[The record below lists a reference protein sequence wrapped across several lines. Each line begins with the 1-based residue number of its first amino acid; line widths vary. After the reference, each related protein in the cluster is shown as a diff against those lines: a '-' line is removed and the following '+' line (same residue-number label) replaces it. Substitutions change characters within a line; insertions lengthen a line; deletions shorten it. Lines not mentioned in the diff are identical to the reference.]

1 MACVTFDS
9 RLFHASYWNDFV
21 ISPIELNI
29 FLNAIS
35 CTTVQ
40 IADCLLLTLSEGLSG
55 SVFDCSFGMNLDKCF
70 KTPMNYLSCFR
81 VLGGVRFKTD
91 SIFESFGR
99 IPSESL
105 SKRSQLIFSLKHH
118 IYFPLTRNLHQDVF
132 VERFLL
138 FYLDLNVKFLLLRCT
153 LLSIAF

>member
-40 IADCLLLTLSEGLSG
+40 IAHCLLLTLSEGLSG
-55 SVFDCSFGMNLDKCF
+55 SVFDCRFGMNLDKCF

-99 IPSESL
+99 IPSECL
-105 SKRSQLIFSLKHH
+105 SKPSQ
-118 IYFPLTRNLHQDVF
+118 
-132 VERFLL
+132 
-138 FYLDLNVKFLLLRCT
+138 VKFFFKSSHLLPFNAKPPSSSLCRTFFTVLFRSEC
-153 LLSIAF
+153 